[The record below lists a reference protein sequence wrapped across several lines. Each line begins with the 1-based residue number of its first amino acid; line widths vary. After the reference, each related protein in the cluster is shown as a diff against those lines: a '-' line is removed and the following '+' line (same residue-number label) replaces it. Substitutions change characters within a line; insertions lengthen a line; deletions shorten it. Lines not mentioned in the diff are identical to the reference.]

1 MKIFIIGII
10 CILIIL
16 FSFLAFSYPGANR
29 VIIDYNSNVYLTSY
43 NNDKEWNRIT
53 IITSYDNINREI
65 AWDYTISD
73 SKNCALDSLSL
84 DPTGKKVVYISA
96 CMLNSLNPSGGVP
109 KDFYRLTI
117 LDIKNKKEIVSFKHG
132 FYYSFSPNGNEIAFA
147 ERVAGEEGTLP
158 PHDYQGGAWFYNFN
172 SKSKRHIDTGTVGVM
187 DINWSSHDSNI
198 YVTNNAEVYCYN
210 PRTGKGKIV
219 PYHGIYFSP
228 DGKYYVQTGD
238 EGGAWLYRTSDNKEM
253 TDWEKLIRREAEN
266 YPNASFDFI
275 CWSHK
280 LNMAIF
286 SAGEDKVV
294 IFDPGKAKIAG
305 SFRSGLIGFNAD
317 GTKAAVHPLASD
329 RRPQTDKVEILN
341 LLDLIKK

>member
-1 MKIFIIGII
+1 MKKAISGTTFISV
-10 CILIIL
+10 ILIL
-16 FSFLAFSYPGANR
+16 SFTCPSSASDRIIVTPDGNSYFASYTGKGKT
-29 VIIDYNSNVYLTSY
+29 YLTMFDK
-43 NNDKEWNRIT
+43 NNNKLSWNHLVQ
-53 IITSYDNINREI
+53 DNYHLN
-65 AWDYTISD
+65 
-73 SKNCALDSLSL
+73 NVSL
-84 DPTGKKVVYISA
+84 DKTGNKFAYVEYRKLQNANQSEGTA
-96 CMLNSLNPSGGVP
+96 QG
-109 KDFYRLTI
+109 FYRLVI
-117 LDIKNKKEIVSFKHG
+117 LDVKNSKEIASFSHG
-132 FYYSFSPNGNEIAFA
+132 FYFSFSPNGNEIAFA

-158 PHDYQGGAWFYNFN
+158 PPDYQGGAWLYNLN
-172 SKSKRHIDTGTVGVM
+172 SKSQKHIDTGTIGVM
-187 DINWSSHDSNI
+187 DINWSSHDGNI

-253 TDWEKLIRREAEN
+253 TDWEYLIRREAEN
-266 YPNASFDFI
+266 YPNASFNFI
-275 CWSHK
+275 CWSKK

-286 SAGEDKVV
+286 SAGEDKIV

-305 SFRSGLIGFNAD
+305 SFRPGLIGFNAD

-329 RRPQTDKVEILN
+329 RRIQKDKVEILN